1 VVWRPWW
8 IAQVKGPG
16 IHETLLVDGGG
27 GSVAGPAPYLNPEI
41 LEDLPEE
48 ARTPG
53 TGLRFVPMECPT
65 CGHEYPFD
73 TDAVLHFCCNCH
85 RVCGVDS
92 EHKFE
97 VSYVHQA
104 VPEDEGYDLVP
115 FWYFPLR
122 IRTADGHVLTD
133 LMHLK
138 DGIDGSFDQ
147 IGETAEMRRHG
158 ILVPAFRVINPRL
171 MALAFQRLFLFSLR
185 RPPRITEE
193 RFPLDEKPTP
203 WSVNLEEEEARRM
216 LPLYLVNAFGR
227 RDIARVNV
235 NQVSAWLFEAQQE
248 VEGKL
253 AYVPVP
259 KQITEPFRQYVGRY
273 RTRAVRHASAEK
285 VPNN

>member
-1 VVWRPWW
+1 
-8 IAQVKGPG
+8 
-16 IHETLLVDGGG
+16 
-27 GSVAGPAPYLNPEI
+27 
-41 LEDLPEE
+41 
-48 ARTPG
+48 
-53 TGLRFVPMECPT
+53 
-65 CGHEYPFD
+65 
-73 TDAVLHFCCNCH
+73 
-85 RVCGVDS
+85 
-92 EHKFE
+92 
-97 VSYVHQA
+97 
-104 VPEDEGYDLVP
+104 
-115 FWYFPLR
+115 
-122 IRTADGHVLTD
+122 
-133 LMHLK
+133 
-138 DGIDGSFDQ
+138 
-147 IGETAEMRRHG
+147 
-158 ILVPAFRVINPRL
+158 
-171 MALAFQRLFLFSLR
+171 LFSLR